1 MEKIWREYQFKV
13 NGLFEQIRYN
23 QATIDKLF
31 IPFLKRLT
39 DLQRLD
45 NRRVIVF
52 IVAAPATGKSTLTLF
67 FEKLSREIDELIPV
81 QAVGM
86 DGFHYRSDFI
96 KTHSIIRDGKSIPMS
111 AVKGCPETFDVEK
124 ISEKLSALKNSDTKF
139 PIYDRKIH
147 DVIDDALEVTGKIIL
162 FEGNW
167 LLLKDQNWKNLRRF
181 ADYALMIKSD
191 PFLLRDRLINRKIQG
206 GLSLKEATEFYEC
219 SDGRNVERVLH
230 DSDIADETWHMLND
244 NDYVAE

>member
-1 MEKIWREYQFKV
+1 MKNWREYQFKV
-13 NGLFEQIRYN
+13 NGLLEKIQYN
-23 QATIDKLF
+23 QATVDNLF

-39 DLQRLD
+39 EIQKLD
-45 NRRVIVF
+45 NRRVICF

-96 KTHSIIRDGKSIPMS
+96 KTHSINRGGKSIPMS
-111 AVKGCPETFDVEK
+111 AVKGSPETFDIDKIRDKLVE
-124 ISEKLSALKNSDTKF
+124 LQNSDAKF

-147 DVIDDALEVTGKIIL
+147 DVIDDALEVNGKIIL

-167 LLLKDQNWKNLRRF
+167 LLLKDQNWKDLKRF
-181 ADYALMIKSD
+181 SDYTLMIKSD
-191 PFLLRDRLINRKIQG
+191 PAMLRDRLIQRKVQG
-206 GLSLKEATEFYEC
+206 GLSIEDATEFYES
-219 SDGRNVERVLH
+219 SDSHNVERVLR
-230 DSDIADETWHMLND
+230 DSDSADEIWQMLDD
-244 NDYVAE
+244 NDYELA